1 MTASRPERRP
11 RGTNPDAGEADAHE
25 TAILTIDLD
34 ALAANYRRLRDL
46 AGAAECAAVVKA
58 DAYGIGMAV
67 AAPVLWGAG
76 CKTFF
81 VATLAEAR
89 ALRALLPDAV
99 IYVFFGL
106 LPGTAAMFRAHDLRP
121 VLNSAEEIGEWAA
134 YSASVGE
141 KLPCAVHVDS
151 GMNRL
156 GLAAD
161 EVEAVASARDLWAAM
176 TLSLVMSH
184 LACADD
190 PTHPKSDAQLQAF
203 DRLRAL
209 LPEALASLANSAGIL
224 LGRSYAYDLVRP
236 GIALYGGHPRR
247 QGPNPFQPVVHL
259 KGRILQV
266 RNVAPGE
273 TVGYGATRT
282 LKRASRVAT
291 VAVGYADGF
300 FRALSNR
307 DGADSFVVYIGAHA
321 APVLGRVSM
330 DLISVDVTGVPE
342 DISQRGAW
350 VELIGPNVTA
360 QEFAARAGTIDYEV
374 LTNLGRRALRRYI
387 GG

>member
-1 MTASRPERRP
+1 VTVSA
-11 RGTNPDAGEADAHE
+11 DDAHE

-34 ALAANYRRLRDL
+34 ALAANYRRLREL
-46 AGAAECAAVVKA
+46 AGPAECAAVVKA
-58 DAYGIGMAV
+58 DAYGIGMAE
-67 AAPVLWGAG
+67 AAPVLWRAG
-76 CKTFF
+76 CKIFF
-81 VATLAEAR
+81 VATLAEAK
-89 ALRALLPDAV
+89 ALRSLLPEAV
-99 IYVFFGL
+99 IYMFSGL
-106 LPGTAAMFRAHDLRP
+106 LPGTAAMFRTHDLRP
-121 VLNSAEEIGEWAA
+121 VLNSAEEIKEWAT

-156 GLAAD
+156 GLSAH
-161 EVEAVASARDLWAAM
+161 EVEAVASARDLWTAM

-190 PTHPKSDAQLQAF
+190 PTHPKSETQLQAF

-209 LPEALASLANSAGIL
+209 LPDSIASLANSAGIL

-236 GIALYGGHPRR
+236 GIALYGGHPQR

-259 KGRILQV
+259 AGRILQV
-266 RNVAPGE
+266 RTVAPGE

-282 LKRASRVAT
+282 LRRASRVAT

-300 FRALSNR
+300 FRALSTK
-307 DGADSFVVYIGAHA
+307 DGTEGLVVSIGGHA

-342 DISQRGAW
+342 ALSQRGAW